1 MDPLTFPCSPRRWVC
16 YLSRPARASL
26 YSGSAR
32 FSAARGAL
40 VAAAAGAAGFA
51 TVAVVLVVADTAY
64 FKGVDVVDAAFF
76 GEASFFFG
84 GDADARAK
92 RLADLLH
99 FVRGFTN
106 DCIATGVAWFRDPGL
121 PPLDAF
127 SQAWRETS
135 AFVAATRGAVA
146 RLGKRLASAPWVVT
160 PYNALAYN
168 LDTKNLATHG
178 IHPRCTH
185 LLINFPMLFGPL
197 AWVAYRASFEAA
209 RSFAT
214 RSFSLGTKS
223 ARRKKAPAGLR
234 TPAVRRNARNERR
247 RPAR

>member
-1 MDPLTFPCSPRRWVC
+1 M
-16 YLSRPARASL
+16 
-26 YSGSAR
+26 
-32 FSAARGAL
+32 
-40 VAAAAGAAGFA
+40 
-51 TVAVVLVVADTAY
+51 VVADTAY

-106 DCIATGVAWFRDPGL
+106 DFIATGVAWFRDPGL

-146 RLGKRLASAPWVVT
+146 RLGDGSR
-160 PYNALAYN
+160 
-168 LDTKNLATHG
+168 
-178 IHPRCTH
+178 PRR
-185 LLINFPMLFGPL
+185 G
-197 AWVAYRASFEAA
+197 S
-209 RSFAT
+209 
-214 RSFSLGTKS
+214 
-223 ARRKKAPAGLR
+223 
-234 TPAVRRNARNERR
+234 
-247 RPAR
+247 